1 MTSSAATE
9 RAAGGLCLVQIL
21 VPKLQPE
28 TLQSR
33 EGDRGRSCSS
43 QQLLLQLLD
52 TQEPLPARAME
63 GKADNQPSVVKLV
76 AAFEEHW

>member
-1 MTSSAATE
+1 M
-9 RAAGGLCLVQIL
+9 QIL

-33 EGDRGRSCSS
+33 EGDRGRSCSP
-43 QQLLLQLLD
+43 QHLPLQLLD
-52 TQEPLPARAME
+52 TQDLLPACAME
-63 GKADNQPSVVKLV
+63 GKANIHQSVVKLV